1 MCWRCAA
8 TQCHARLYDEGNI
21 DAELRYRITITFG
34 FFFFSNCG
42 QFMRAY
48 DKRQPQFAFSFH
60 GELSHDSI
68 NLVGI
73 ADDDITDWL
82 KSLRS
87 NGLLERTILIVMSD
101 HGNRFA
107 EVRNTLQGK
116 LEERLPFF
124 SFSFPDA
131 FKNKYADAYAQFKR
145 NVDRLTTPFD
155 IHETLIELIG
165 EYLLAVTDKIL
176 TRF

>member
-1 MCWRCAA
+1 MIPVHFY
-8 TQCHARLYDEGNI
+8 QI
-21 DAELRYRITITFG
+21 
-34 FFFFSNCG
+34 
-42 QFMRAY
+42 MRAY
-48 DKRQPQFAFSFH
+48 RERQPQFAFSFH

-68 NLVGI
+68 NLVGV

-87 NGLLERTILIVMSD
+87 NGLLDRTILIVMSD

-124 SFSFPDA
+124 SFTFPDA
-131 FKNKYADAYAQFKR
+131 FKQKYADAYAQFKQ
-145 NVDRLTTPFD
+145 NVDRLTSPFD
-155 IHETLIELIG
+155 VHQTLVDLIG
-165 EYLLAVTDKIL
+165 KSA
-176 TRF
+176 FC